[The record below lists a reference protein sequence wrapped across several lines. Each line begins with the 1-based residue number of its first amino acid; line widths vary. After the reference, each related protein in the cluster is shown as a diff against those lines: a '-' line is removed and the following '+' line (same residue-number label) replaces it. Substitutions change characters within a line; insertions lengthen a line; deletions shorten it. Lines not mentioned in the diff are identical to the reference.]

1 MAKIITIGA
10 AVQDVFLSHSPAL
23 APVCESPERCFQRLE
38 LGSKIDV
45 NQIHFSTGGGATN
58 AAVTFARQGH
68 QTQFMGVV
76 GRDPAGQA
84 VLDALDSESVGTQ
97 LVNFSDKYNTGY
109 SVMLLAPNG

>member
-97 LVNFSDKYNTGY
+97 LVKFSDKYNT
-109 SVMLLAPNG
+109 